1 MNWASVWWGFWQHA
15 VTYTFLSNWCVDTRW
30 PCLSGHPIEK
40 NTFVYL
46 YLSRWFWAS
55 TPRSATEIS
64 TNHISDASWQ
74 EPPAHSA
81 KKLLHCNIQ
90 FSSILG
96 ISFIHLQMYFFT
108 MNKKCVSKL
117 FTGSVFYPLF
127 AVRVALLPLAEGVA
141 IYLQHLHFYY
151 ALLRRA
157 CKIRPHNS
165 KNSTNLTEQQ
175 LIHLITWSSWKW
187 SCRGG

>member
-30 PCLSGHPIEK
+30 PCLSGHPIKK

-81 KKLLHCNIQ
+81 KKLLHCNSQ

-117 FTGSVFYPLF
+117 FTGSVFYPP
-127 AVRVALLPLAEGVA
+127 VCSPSCITPPGWRCC
-141 IYLQHLHFYY
+141 YLSATPTL
-151 ALLRRA
+151 LLR
-157 CKIRPHNS
+157 
-165 KNSTNLTEQQ
+165 
-175 LIHLITWSSWKW
+175 LITQ
-187 SCRGG
+187 GL